1 MGDVYRVF
9 VKGAPEK
16 MVRYC
21 STILGENGKVQEFDE
36 AGKDHAIGTVVTNFA
51 KKQFRTLAVA
61 YRDFSENEWSR
72 MGSPDDKSD
81 IKSKVQVED
90 GLTMVGIFGLKDTIR
105 KGVRQAIETCHKA
118 GINVRMLTGDNIQTA
133 RAIAL
138 EVGIIAEADLSD
150 PEEIENVC
158 MEGNDFRYQVGGEV
172 NIEET

>member
-1 MGDVYRVF
+1 M
-9 VKGAPEK
+9 
-16 MVRYC
+16 
-21 STILGENGKVQEFDE
+21 
-36 AGKDHAIGTVVTNFA
+36 TNFA

-118 GINVRMLTGDNIQTA
+118 GINVRMLTGDNI
-133 RAIAL
+133 
-138 EVGIIAEADLSD
+138 
-150 PEEIENVC
+150 
-158 MEGNDFRYQVGGEV
+158 
-172 NIEET
+172 